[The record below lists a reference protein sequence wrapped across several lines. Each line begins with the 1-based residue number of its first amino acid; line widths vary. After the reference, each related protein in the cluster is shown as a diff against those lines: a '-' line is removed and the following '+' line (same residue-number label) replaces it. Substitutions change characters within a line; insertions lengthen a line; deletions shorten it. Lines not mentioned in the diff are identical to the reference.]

1 MYEGG
6 KCEIQPRRTDPGDT
20 LPVMAGQANYP
31 GPEPELSLNCSP
43 VQSGPAGRAA
53 AVTRRL
59 LSVLSGMENT
69 LITINCR
76 ILSPKYAAC
85 FLDGRFQCKG

>member
-6 KCEIQPRRTDPGDT
+6 KCEIQPGRRDPGDT
-20 LPVMAGQANYP
+20 VPLMACPAIAANYP
-31 GPEPELSLNCSP
+31 GPEPELILNCSP

-59 LSVLSGMENT
+59 VSVLSGMENT
-69 LITINCR
+69 LIRVNCR
-76 ILSPKYAAC
+76 ILSPNYA
-85 FLDGRFQCKG
+85 FLI